1 MDKQIWK
8 PIIGG
13 ILLGSLLFVVPFF
26 FFRFLFIFL
35 FVGFLIRFLF
45 GRRLGWGR
53 RWYGSDDFNPAFAD
67 TIRRMSDEEYERFKK
82 KFDNRRMSEE

>member
-8 PIIGG
+8 PILGG
-13 ILLGSLLFVVPFF
+13 ILLGALLYIVPFF

-35 FVGFLIRFLF
+35 FVGFLFRFLF
-45 GRRLGWGR
+45 GRRWGWGR
-53 RWYGSDDFNPAFAD
+53 RWNGGDDFNPAFAD